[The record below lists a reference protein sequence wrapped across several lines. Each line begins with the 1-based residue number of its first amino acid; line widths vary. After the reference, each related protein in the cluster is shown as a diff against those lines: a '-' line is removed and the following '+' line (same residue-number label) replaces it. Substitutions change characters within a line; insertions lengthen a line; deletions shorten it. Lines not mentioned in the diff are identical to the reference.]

1 MSYGNPLDSSG
12 FGAIQEDQER
22 TGEDT
27 KTHRFPFRW
36 HTSAHMTHLRRP
48 LPPPE
53 NGSPCEA
60 SISFSFRPFHR
71 FPIYCFV
78 TYHAGF
84 FLKVPQACCLGFGFL
99 ISLLVLNVGSAY
111 AEWMAVA
118 SSESS
123 GGYTVY
129 VDPDTIRHE
138 ADGVE
143 MWELYDYKK
152 RGTTGGFSFLSFKKL
167 NEYNCG
173 EERIRTLAVM
183 YHSGN
188 MGNGM
193 VVSTNSEKGKWKRV
207 PAGSVGEALWKFAC
221 SNK

>member
-1 MSYGNPLDSSG
+1 MAHKRAHDSLAPS
-12 FGAIQEDQER
+12 FI
-22 TGEDT
+22 
-27 KTHRFPFRW
+27 
-36 HTSAHMTHLRRP
+36 TSREWISLRGLNFLLVSP
-48 LPPPE
+48 LPPLSYLLLCYLPRRVLSQ
-53 NGSPCEA
+53 GA
-60 SISFSFRPFHR
+60 
-71 FPIYCFV
+71 
-78 TYHAGF
+78 AG
-84 FLKVPQACCLGFGFL
+84 LLFGFRVPDITSGAECWL
-99 ISLLVLNVGSAY
+99 RVSY
-111 AEWMAVA
+111 AEWVAVA

-152 RGTTGGFSFLSFKKL
+152 RGTTGGISFLSFKKL

-188 MGNGM
+188 IGNGM
-193 VVSTNSEKGKWKRV
+193 VVSTNSEKGKWKRA

-221 SNK
+221 GNK